1 MTDHASHRL
10 TVLCAG
16 KLLPNQFERHLE
28 PLERL
33 DLVRK
38 ILVVRHAP
46 LPERLHKLENL
57 TFEDGGTLRNLARMA
72 LGVDAAMRRE
82 NVDWVLGFNPVP
94 WGSLA
99 ALPALR
105 RGARVLLSFIGKDFR
120 QIMHPLAAPLRS
132 VVRRAT
138 VVTVTGE
145 RMRRGLVELGVS
157 ESRIRTLPHFVDTER
172 FQPGAAEPDFDV
184 VSVGQL
190 IHRKRMDVLIEAVA
204 RLRDR
209 GISVRTAIVGEGALR
224 EELESLVRT
233 RNLADRVEFLGFRD
247 DVEAI
252 LNRARVFSLVSE
264 WEGVPFALIEA
275 MCSGL
280 VPVVTD
286 VGTIGDFVR
295 EEDNGHL
302 VPVGDAAAL
311 AAALERLLVDRAH
324 RDRLRRNVLA
334 LRNSLSL
341 ERGVAF
347 WRELLTEST

>member
-1 MTDHASHRL
+1 M
-10 TVLCAG
+10 
-16 KLLPNQFERHLE
+16 PNQFERHLE

-33 DLVRK
+33 ESVRR

-57 TFEDGGTLRNLARMA
+57 TFQDGGTLRNLPRMA
-72 LGVDAAMRRE
+72 ESVDVALRRE

-105 RGARVLLSFIGKDFR
+105 RGVRVLLAFIGKDFR
-120 QIMHPLAAPLRS
+120 QIMHPAAAPLRA

-145 RMRRGLVELGVS
+145 RMRRGLVEIGVP
-157 ESRIRTLPHFVDTER
+157 ESRILTLPHFVDTER
-172 FQPGAAEPDFDV
+172 FRPGTAEPDFDV

-190 IHRKRMDVLIEAVA
+190 IQRKRMDVLIDAVA
-204 RLRDR
+204 LLRDR
-209 GISVRTAIVGEGALR
+209 GVLVRTAIAGQGALR
-224 EELESLVRT
+224 EELEALVRT
-233 RNLADRVEFLGFRD
+233 RGVADRVDFVGFRE
-247 DVEAI
+247 DVEA
-252 LNRARVFSLVSE
+252 LLRRARVFSLVSE

-275 MCSGL
+275 MCTGL

-295 EEDNGHL
+295 EGDNGHL
-302 VPVGDAAAL
+302 VPVGDAPAL
-311 AAALERLLVDRAH
+311 AAVLERLLGDRAH
-324 RDRLRRNVLA
+324 RDRLRQNVLA
-334 LRNSLSL
+334 LRKSLSL
-341 ERGVAF
+341 DEGVVF
-347 WRELLTEST
+347 WRELLARAS

>member
-1 MTDHASHRL
+1 MSETVARPL

-16 KLLPNQFERHLE
+16 KLAPNQFERHLE

-33 DLVRK
+33 DSVRK

-57 TFEDGGTLRNLARMA
+57 TFEDGGTLRNLPRMA
-72 LGVDAAMRRE
+72 RAVDAALGRE

-94 WGSLA
+94 WGALA

-105 RGARVLLSFIGKDFR
+105 RGTRVLLAFIGKDFH
-120 QIMHPLAAPLRS
+120 QIHHPLAAPLRS

-138 VVTVTGE
+138 LVTVTGE
-145 RMRRGLVELGVS
+145 RMRRGLVELGIP

-172 FQPGAAEPDFDV
+172 FQPGTAEPDYDV

-190 IHRKRMDVLIEAVA
+190 IRRKRMDVLIDAVA
-204 RLRDR
+204 TLRDR
-209 GISVRTAIVGEGALR
+209 GTFVRTAIVGQGALR
-224 EELESLVRT
+224 EELEALVRT
-233 RNLADRVEFLGFRD
+233 RAVADRVEFLGFRD
-247 DVEAI
+247 NVEA
-252 LNRARVFSLVSE
+252 LLKRARVFSLVSE

-295 EEDNGHL
+295 EGDNGHL

-311 AAALERLLVDRAH
+311 AAALERLLGDRAH
-324 RDRLRRNVLA
+324 RDRLRRNVLG
-334 LRNSLSL
+334 LRESLSL
-341 ERGVAF
+341 EQGVVF
-347 WRELLTEST
+347 WRELLTSSI